1 MYDQNECVVY
11 NIVWNYCYYF

>member
-11 NIVWNYCYYF
+11 NIVWNYCY